1 MNSNLLAAKP
11 VSQNLSRQI
20 VSKSSD
26 KNRNNLRISILDKF
40 PYAWL
45 RPKERVRILTLI
57 APAFGMKANDIASA
71 LTAKLRESAH
81 GIFIKGA
88 LLRHWI
94 FSRNT
99 ERRIH

>member
-1 MNSNLLAAKP
+1 MNSNFIAAEP

-45 RPKERVRILTLI
+45 RPKEQVRIVALI
-57 APAFGMKANDIASA
+57 APAFGMKANDVARA
-71 LTAKLRESAH
+71 LTTKLRESPH

-94 FSRNT
+94 FSRHK
-99 ERRIH
+99 ER